1 VCVIAAKYF
10 PDIGWVGVKQRD
22 RNYVPKL
29 DFQRD
34 TTNGIERLMYTDE
47 MTGYRE
53 GLNSNGICILSASL
67 KVTDDEKE
75 IEKSSSKHSGD
86 GVRISKALTQPTIT
100 RAVKS
105 CLDSKLTGNTIIFD
119 KDRLFLIEACT
130 KPCEEGETSDY
141 TYKLKEIK
149 KDDTV
154 ARTNHGIDLK
164 WAGYQPV
171 GDSAEKLSRKSSEAR
186 LKIARAIVNK
196 AKTPE
201 QIMDLLTTQFS
212 KDPQMN
218 ATRTSS
224 GPKKMRTTAQIMMIP
239 SKDTL
244 YLRPVASRIDIDTND
259 AKDPKAKTHLVVMP
273 KIKI

>member
-1 VCVIAAKYF
+1 M
-10 PDIGWVGVKQRD
+10 
-22 RNYVPKL
+22 PKL
-29 DFQRD
+29 NFRRD
-34 TTNGIERLMYTDE
+34 TVKGVERLMYTDE

-53 GLNSNGICILSASL
+53 GLNSKGICILSASL

-86 GVRISKALTQPTIT
+86 GDRISKALAQPTLA

-130 KPCEEGETSDY
+130 KPCKEGETGDY
-141 TYKLKEIK
+141 TFKLKEIK
-149 KDDTV
+149 KNDTV

-171 GDSAEKLSRKSSEAR
+171 GDAAEKLSRKSSEAR
-186 LKIARAIVNK
+186 LKIARAVVNK
-196 AKTPE
+196 ATSPK
-201 QIMDLLTTQFS
+201 QIMDLLTKQFS

-218 ATRTSS
+218 TTRTSS
-224 GPKKMRTTAQIMMIP
+224 GPKKMRTTAQIMMVP

-244 YLRPVASRIDIDTND
+244 YLRPVASRIDINTKD
-259 AKDPKAKTHLVVMP
+259 ADGADKDTHLIVLP
-273 KIKI
+273 KLKV